1 MKLDRKRGIDG
12 PVYDELAD
20 FLPECIFDS
29 HIHTALPEH
38 ITPMSDERK
47 VSKLG
52 FFLDV
57 ASVFGYNP
65 YEFAQEVRTILFPNQ
80 RVEGL
85 FLGYPFPET
94 DLDANNAY
102 VAGLIRE
109 HGVQGLYM
117 PRPDAGR
124 AELERALDEGF
135 IGFKPY
141 PDLVPNKTFAEIR
154 VGDYIP
160 ATLWE
165 TAHERG
171 AIVLVH
177 LGRPGRLYDPYDIQ
191 DMTAACRR
199 YSNAKV
205 IIAHIG
211 RPYIPSMIK
220 DGIPE
225 NYKGLSNLWFDI
237 CPICESGVLEVAIRE
252 VGPGRLLFGS
262 DSPITYMRGRL
273 GEWKGDRKF
282 FSNMDFP
289 WNVDRE
295 PPEKEAQYTFF
306 MYEQLLGLKK
316 AAEAT
321 RLSRADVEAILYHN
335 AKALVCDGGIPS
347 RV

>member
-1 MKLDRKRGIDG
+1 MRLDYKREIDA
-12 PVYDELAD
+12 PIYSELMD
-20 FLPECIFDS
+20 FLPERILDS

-38 ITPMSDERK
+38 ISVMTEERK

-57 ASVFGYNP
+57 SAVFGYNP
-65 YEFAQEVRTILFPNQ
+65 YEFAWEVRKTLFPNQ
-80 RVEGL
+80 SFEGFL
-85 FLGYPFPET
+85 FGYPFPET

-102 VAGLIRE
+102 LAELIQE
-109 HGVQGLYM
+109 HGVYGLYM
-117 PRPDAGR
+117 PRPDAER
-124 AELERALDEGF
+124 DEIERALDAGF

-141 PDLVPNKTFAEIR
+141 PDLVPDKTFAEIR

-160 ATLWE
+160 TALWE
-165 TAHERG
+165 AAHERG

-177 LGRPGRLYDPYDIQ
+177 LGRPGRLYDPYDVQ
-191 DMTAACRR
+191 DMSAACRR
-199 YSNAKV
+199 YPKAKV

-211 RPYIPSMIK
+211 RPYIPSMIQ

-225 NYKGLSNLWFDI
+225 SYKELPNLWFDI

-262 DSPITYMRGRL
+262 DSPVTYMRGRL
-273 GEWKGDRKF
+273 GEWKGNRKF
-282 FSNMDFP
+282 FSDMDFP

-295 PPEKEAQYTFF
+295 PPEKEARYTFF
-306 MYEQLLGLKK
+306 IYEQLLGLKK

-321 RLSRADVEAILYHN
+321 GLSRAGVEDILYNN
-335 AKALVCDGGIPS
+335 AKTLASKVE
-347 RV
+347 